1 MSRRYSRNE
10 KEKWVP
16 SSNKEAKRSPVRIPP
31 NNNDNLIA
39 AHRLTVI
46 GRVTN
51 PLLQRPRAVIDF
63 LPQVWN
69 LEGRVTGR
77 DLGPEKFQMRFLS
90 EEDIEAVLN
99 KGPYHYKKWM
109 ILLQR
114 WEPVISE
121 SFPSNISFWLRVHDL
136 PLHYWDDITLN
147 AIGGELG
154 LVSDRVAT
162 DARVRVNMNG
172 LLPLIMK
179 LEIRLPSD
187 EITTVEFE
195 YLKIEKHCFTCFSL
209 FHEEIDCP
217 VRPRNP
223 LPPKERKIG
232 ITQRVA
238 LQRIEAD
245 KKRHDDRRGYSR
257 YQNNPRSSH
266 TWQEEY
272 RDHRSYSSREEYR
285 RAPPHGRDSRE
296 PHWNPISERSRSNK
310 ESSLNKLS
318 SGKIV
323 SSREKPSSRCLVIG
337 PSGDN
342 TSRLIGSQSSHTP
355 PPRPLRERLEY
366 PTEPSSERTLST
378 SRERRSALARIS
390 EPDLRDK
397 LQSSSPYNMEID
409 DSQGR
414 VVPAPRA
421 SATLRIQEPEMD
433 DNVNVNITIPASLQR
448 SAGKRRVPSARKKV
462 PRSPLQS
469 LRLKKT
475 IIAKSQVPARRRL
488 CKDKDY
494 TLPCNKAGPSV
505 IPRSS
510 VTRSQRQNRTEG
522 QDFHPPPPPPLP

>member
-1 MSRRYSRNE
+1 
-10 KEKWVP
+10 
-16 SSNKEAKRSPVRIPP
+16 
-31 NNNDNLIA
+31 
-39 AHRLTVI
+39 
-46 GRVTN
+46 
-51 PLLQRPRAVIDF
+51 
-63 LPQVWN
+63 
-69 LEGRVTGR
+69 
-77 DLGPEKFQMRFLS
+77 
-90 EEDIEAVLN
+90 
-99 KGPYHYKKWM
+99 
-109 ILLQR
+109 
-114 WEPVISE
+114 
-121 SFPSNISFWLRVHDL
+121 
-136 PLHYWDDITLN
+136 
-147 AIGGELG
+147 
-154 LVSDRVAT
+154 
-162 DARVRVNMNG
+162 MNG

-257 YQNNPRSSH
+257 YQHNPRSSH

-318 SGKIV
+318 SGKI
-323 SSREKPSSRCLVIG
+323 
-337 PSGDN
+337 
-342 TSRLIGSQSSHTP
+342 SSHTP

-421 SATLRIQEPEMD
+421 SATLRIQESEMD
-433 DNVNVNITIPASLQR
+433 DNVDVNITIPASL
-448 SAGKRRVPSARKKV
+448 
-462 PRSPLQS
+462 
-469 LRLKKT
+469 
-475 IIAKSQVPARRRL
+475 
-488 CKDKDY
+488 
-494 TLPCNKAGPSV
+494 
-505 IPRSS
+505 
-510 VTRSQRQNRTEG
+510 
-522 QDFHPPPPPPLP
+522 

>member
-16 SSNKEAKRSPVRIPP
+16 SSNKEAKRSPVR
-31 NNNDNLIA
+31 
-39 AHRLTVI
+39 
-46 GRVTN
+46 
-51 PLLQRPRAVIDF
+51 
-63 LPQVWN
+63 
-69 LEGRVTGR
+69 
-77 DLGPEKFQMRFLS
+77 
-90 EEDIEAVLN
+90 
-99 KGPYHYKKWM
+99 
-109 ILLQR
+109 
-114 WEPVISE
+114 
-121 SFPSNISFWLRVHDL
+121 
-136 PLHYWDDITLN
+136 
-147 AIGGELG
+147 ELG

-238 LQRIEAD
+238 LQCNEAD

-257 YQNNPRSSH
+257 YQHNPRSSH
-266 TWQEEY
+266 TGQEEY

-285 RAPPHGRDSRE
+285 RAPPRGRDSRE

-421 SATLRIQEPEMD
+421 SATLRIQESEMD

-448 SAGKRRVPSARKKV
+448 STGKRRVPSARKKV

-505 IPRSS
+505 IPRS
-510 VTRSQRQNRTEG
+510 VTSFISFIYGAPAMENRATFWAKLSELNSCRRGIIQWAREQNLKNNQIILQNQEALEEALSAATSNQELIDQLTSFLITAYKEEESFWLQRSRIQWLKSGDSNTG
-522 QDFHPPPPPPLP
+522 FFPPLLHSRLINFLSLGTLSLYQNMLAV